1 MLHIA
6 MQLQPAIGS
15 YIVMQLS
22 SQLQLHSYVTSQLY
36 LHTQLAIQ
44 LHGEQHVN
52 PVLPRGIITGNV
64 RSPRYNRSGHIRL
77 QPYNTVSAWTQRLHA
92 CICTE
97 LYVYL
102 MLWIS
107 HNKVLVYYLW
117 YVYNILYGCLSK
129 QVKLILIIIIIVHVV
144 KPFSMYDKIIML
156 GRHSI
161 WHM

>member
-1 MLHIA
+1 MLYIA
-6 MQLQPAIGS
+6 MQLQPAIGR

-36 LHTQLAIQ
+36 LRTQLAIQ

-52 PVLPRGIITGNV
+52 PILPRGIIAGNV
-64 RSPRYNRSGHIRL
+64 RFLCYNRPGHIRL
-77 QPYNTVSAWTQRLHA
+77 QLYNTVSAWIQRLHA

-107 HNKVLVYYLW
+107 HSKVLVYYLW
-117 YVYNILYGCLSK
+117 HIYNILYGCLGK
-129 QVKLILIIIIIVHVV
+129 QVKLVV
-144 KPFSMYDKIIML
+144 ITQYM
-156 GRHSI
+156 
-161 WHM
+161 W